1 MPIFNLSE
9 LKFFRTYPSLKLHFL
24 FNSNELEICH
34 DFSVILVSEKSCEGV
49 AIYINWLLN
58 RDAINHSQQAPA
70 ESTSLQFQ
78 SWTQHQHGGK
88 RKLSCTSQWG
98 WNNLGKLQVEIWWKR
113 WGSGTDQCLI
123 LTPCCHCAERKCQ
136 GLPQC
141 NTVSFPCG
149 KCEVPA
155 LKKPQ
160 YSCTRWGTRWGTWCH
175 RKWLD
180 GYRI

>member
-1 MPIFNLSE
+1 MPHKWWKVPRCNYLYHLCSIGIWRI
-9 LKFFRTYPSLKLHFL
+9 KCQK
-24 FNSNELEICH
+24 
-34 DFSVILVSEKSCEGV
+34 VSEKSCEGV

-88 RKLSCTSQWG
+88 KKLSCTSQWG

-136 GLPQC
+136 GLSQC
-141 NTVSFPCG
+141 DTVSFPSG
-149 KCEVPA
+149 KGEVPA

-180 GYRI
+180 GYRMKFTS

>member
-1 MPIFNLSE
+1 MPHKWWKVPRFNYLYHLCSIGIWRI
-9 LKFFRTYPSLKLHFL
+9 KCQRSQ
-24 FNSNELEICH
+24 
-34 DFSVILVSEKSCEGV
+34 VSEKSCEGV

-58 RDAINHSQQAPA
+58 RDAIDHSQQAPA

-98 WNNLGKLQVEIWWKR
+98 WNNLGKLQVEIWWER
-113 WGSGTDQCLI
+113 WGNGTDQCLI

-136 GLPQC
+136 GLSQC
-141 NTVSFPCG
+141 DTVSFPCG
-149 KCEVPA
+149 KGEVPA

-160 YSCTRWGTRWGTWCH
+160 YSCPNEV
-175 RKWLD
+175 LD
-180 GYRI
+180 GEHDVTESDLMDIGYRMKFTS